1 MSNQRQALGQY
12 YIPRLLDA
20 PPRAF
25 YWDIDEFMA
34 MVAPIGIGLI
44 LDWFVVGAGLGLL
57 ASYTVAKLKAGRG
70 AYYML
75 HALYWYL
82 GIIKMKST
90 PPSHIREYV
99 G

>member
-1 MSNQRQALGQY
+1 MSSKEQALGQY

-20 PPRAF
+20 PPKAF
-25 YWDIDEFMA
+25 YWEMDEFMA

-44 LDWFVVGAGLGLL
+44 MGWFFIGAVLGLL
-57 ASYTVAKLKAGRG
+57 AAYAIGKFKAGRG

-75 HALYWYL
+75 HVLYWYIGMGKL
-82 GIIKMKST
+82 KST
-90 PPSHIREYV
+90 PPSYLREFV

>member
-1 MSNQRQALGQY
+1 MSSQQQALGQY

-20 PPRAF
+20 PPKAF
-25 YWDIDEFMA
+25 YWDMDEFMA
-34 MVAPIGIGLI
+34 MAAPIGIGLI
-44 LDWFVVGAGLGLL
+44 MGWFFIGAVLGLL
-57 ASYTVAKLKAGRG
+57 AGYAVQKLKAGRG

-82 GIIKMKST
+82 GFAKMQST
-90 PPSHIREYV
+90 PPSYIREYI

>member
-1 MSNQRQALGQY
+1 MSSHTSLGQY

-20 PPRAF
+20 PPKAF
-25 YWDIDEFMA
+25 YWDMDEFMA

-44 LDWFVVGAGLGLL
+44 LDWFVIGTALGLL
-57 ASYTVAKLKAGRG
+57 AGYAVAKLKAGRG
-70 AYYML
+70 AWYML

-82 GIIKMKST
+82 GVIRLKST
-90 PPSHIREYV
+90 PPSHIREYI

>member
-1 MSNQRQALGQY
+1 MSSQQQALGQY

-20 PPRAF
+20 PPKAF
-25 YWDIDEFMA
+25 YWDMDEFMA

-44 LDWFVVGAGLGLL
+44 MGWFFIGAVMGLMAGY
-57 ASYTVAKLKAGRG
+57 AVQKLKAGRG

-82 GIIKMKST
+82 GFAKMQST
-90 PPSHIREYV
+90 PPSYIREYI